1 MVRALK
7 QYLGRFVEL
16 SDAEFEEIMA
26 IAEVR
31 TYDKKVKLIDKGE
44 KEEYFNFIIR
54 GLARK
59 YFYKGE
65 EEVITQLAKEGEL
78 ICSSVSYLS
87 GEESMYI
94 VETIEP
100 TTFLS
105 FNKEK
110 IEKLYEKDVKWQK
123 ISRLIITDLFLQKE
137 SWDLERILYN
147 TQERFVRFVSTNSNL
162 FQRVPQKYLASY
174 LNIQPETF
182 SRLKHLLRSRSIN
195 TSAVSV

>member
-1 MVRALK
+1 MVSALK
-7 QYLGRFVEL
+7 EYLNKFIEL
-16 SDAEFEEIMA
+16 SDEEFEEIMA

-31 TYDKKVKLIDKGE
+31 TYDKKVKLIDLGE

-59 YFYKGE
+59 FFYKGQE
-65 EEVITQLAKEGEL
+65 EIITQLAKEGEL

-87 GEESMYI
+87 GEKSMYV

-110 IEKLYEKDVKWQK
+110 IEKLYEKDIKWQK
-123 ISRLIITDLFLQKE
+123 LSRLIITDLFLQKE
-137 SWDLERILYN
+137 IWDLERILYN
-147 TQERFVRFVSTNSNL
+147 TQERFVRFVSTNSTL

-182 SRLKHLLRSRSIN
+182 SRLKHLLRSRNPN
-195 TSAVSV
+195 TPAVPL